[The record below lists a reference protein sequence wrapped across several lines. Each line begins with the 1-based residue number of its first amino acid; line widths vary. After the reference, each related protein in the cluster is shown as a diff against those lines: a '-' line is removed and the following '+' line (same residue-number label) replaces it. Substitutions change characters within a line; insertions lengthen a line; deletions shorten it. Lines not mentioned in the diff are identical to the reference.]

1 MKSTRLHKRTVQDP
15 KNSTKTVQ
23 ASKCTE
29 SVAIGQKVRR
39 LSKTHAD
46 YWHSRVSKRKAK
58 QNGKTVESPNFHI
71 RLYSGDNQAWFNLG
85 TPNQAAAARKAK
97 EIYVHL
103 EATGW
108 DSTIAEFKSSKGVV
122 NKGTVGDFLQAVRDT
137 GKLRHRTFLN
147 YQNCLHTIV
156 ADTFGVKSDLSKYDY
171 RSGGNQKWV
180 NRINSI
186 RLSRLTPEKITKWKR
201 RFISRAGHSPNEMAT
216 AKRTTNSYIRC
227 ARSLFSTK
235 ILKELAELK
244 LPSPLPFEGVELEQ
258 PGSMKYISKIN
269 AQALIAAAKTELN
282 ESEPEVYKIFLLGLF
297 AGMRKAEIDLAEW
310 SMLDFENN
318 VLRLEETEWLHLKSS
333 DSVGE
338 ITVDPEVM
346 TELRGYMS
354 ASNSQF
360 IVQTLRPPRNDTGH
374 TYYRCQPIFDR
385 LNSWLRGK
393 GIKANKPV
401 HELRKEIGAL
411 IATQHGIYAASKF
424 LRHSDITT
432 TAKHYA
438 DHKQRISVGL
448 GKLLDTE
455 IKPAAD
461 SAQMS
466 A

>member
-1 MKSTRLHKRTVQDP
+1 MKPTRSQKRTVQNP
-15 KNSTKTVQ
+15 ENSTKTVQ
-23 ASKCTE
+23 TSQCTE
-29 SVAIGQKVRR
+29 SDFFGQKVRR

-46 YWHSRVSKRKAK
+46 YWHSRVCKRTTK

-71 RLYSGDNQAWFNLG
+71 RLYSGDNQSWFNLG

-103 EATGW
+103 EANGW
-108 DSTIAEFKSSKGVV
+108 DATIIEFKSSKGVS
-122 NKGTVGDFLQAVRDT
+122 NKGTIGDFLQAVKDT

-156 ADTFGVKSDLSKYDY
+156 AGVFGVKSGPAKYDY

-180 NRINSI
+180 DRINSI
-186 RLSRLTPEKITKWKR
+186 RLCRVTPVKITKWKR
-201 RFISRAGHSPNEMAT
+201 GFISQAGHSPNEIAA

-235 ILKELAELK
+235 IIKELTDSK

-269 AQALIAAAKTELN
+269 AQALIAAAKTELK

-297 AGMRKAEIDLAEW
+297 AGMRKAEIDLSEW
-310 SMLDFENN
+310 SMLDFQNN
-318 VLRLEETEWLHLKSS
+318 ILRLEETEWLHLKSS
-333 DSVGE
+333 DSTGE
-338 ITVDPEVM
+338 ISVDSEVM
-346 TELRGYMS
+346 AELRGFMS
-354 ASNSQF
+354 TSQSQF
-360 IVQTLRPPRNDTGH
+360 IVQSSRPPRNDSGH

-461 SAQMS
+461 SVLAT